1 VWRHSPETLEL
12 NPIGIMQGRLSS
24 PSSRRLQAF
33 PWASWEDEFPRA
45 RALGFDCIEWLF
57 EDEQHE
63 ENPLW
68 TAFGRRRISQL
79 LDEHSVEVRSV
90 CADYFMLNPFFRVTA
105 RARQHSIDVLQR
117 LIEHAAAIGAGL
129 ILIPLL
135 EVSAIRDERDVD
147 ELVAALEACLP
158 AARTVSVRLGLET
171 ELPVASY
178 VGLIERI
185 GDEAVGAYYD
195 VGNAA
200 AQGYDCAADIRVLGA
215 SIYGVH
221 IKDRIRNGGSVP
233 LGQGGVDFPAVLGT
247 LYDIAYHGALVL
259 QTAFDSDYMAS
270 AIAHRRFIGDVIAS
284 LGARPE

>member
-1 VWRHSPETLEL
+1 M